1 MATRPAARPAVT
13 IDPNAG
19 IPDLI
24 RRLVDDSKR
33 LAQDEVQLAKLE
45 LRERAHDATRGAI
58 WLGVAA
64 GAGVVALVAF
74 TVFLAALIGR
84 AINHHY
90 WAGTL
95 ITAVLEL
102 AVGAF
107 LAMRG
112 LATLK
117 KQNFTLPETRKEAAK
132 TARWAKQT
140 GAQVAE
146 DVRDPE
152 RLLTGPPGGAVTAA
166 NASHLPATAFAP
178 AGPLAGPPTTGPVE
192 IPIARRDGTLEIPI
206 ERRD

>member
-1 MATRPAARPAVT
+1 MATRPAARPAVV
-13 IDPNAG
+13 IDPDAG

-45 LRERAHDATRGAI
+45 MRERAHDATRGGI
-58 WLGVAA
+58 WLGIAF
-64 GAGVVALVAF
+64 GAGVVALIAF

-102 AVGAF
+102 AIGAF
-107 LAMRG
+107 LVMRG
-112 LATLK
+112 LGTLK
-117 KQNFTLPETRKEAAK
+117 KQSFTMPETRKEAAA
-132 TARWAKQT
+132 TAQWAKTT
-140 GAQVAE
+140 GARVAA

-152 RLLTGPPGGAVTAA
+152 RVLTGANGGGALAA
-166 NASHLPATAFAP
+166 GAAASRLPPATGSKVNSAR
-178 AGPLAGPPTTGPVE
+178 GQLD
-192 IPIARRDGTLEIPI
+192 IPIARRD
-206 ERRD
+206 

>member
-1 MATRPAARPAVT
+1 MATRSATRPAVA
-13 IDPNAG
+13 IDPDAG

-45 LRERAHDATRGAI
+45 MRERAHDATRGAI

-90 WAGTL
+90 WAGAL
-95 ITAVLEL
+95 IVAVVEL
-102 AVGAF
+102 GVGAF

-112 LATLK
+112 LGTLK
-117 KQNFTLPETRKEAAK
+117 KQSFTLPETRREAAK
-132 TARWAKQT
+132 TARWAKTT
-140 GAQVAE
+140 GAQIAE

-152 RLLTGPPGGAVTAA
+152 RLLGGAPGGAVAAA
-166 NASHLPATAFAP
+166 NASRLPAAASAP
-178 AGPLAGPPTTGPVE
+178 AGPTAGP
-192 IPIARRDGTLEIPI
+192 LEIPI
-206 ERRD
+206 VRRD